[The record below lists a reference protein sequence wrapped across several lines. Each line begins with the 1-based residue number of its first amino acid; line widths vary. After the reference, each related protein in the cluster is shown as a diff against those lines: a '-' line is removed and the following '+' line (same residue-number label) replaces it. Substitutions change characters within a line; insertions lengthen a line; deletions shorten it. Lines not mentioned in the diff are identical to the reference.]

1 MGRPIACYT
10 VRCSTDDPTNDMA
23 RGDPQTNIRLTPER
37 YAILE
42 AAAFVH
48 RAGTPTKLVE
58 QLVDEAIDRYA
69 KLPTVQKALEAQR
82 EQGAADEGKLSHLA
96 TKRRRTSTGSAGGPA

>member
-1 MGRPIACYT
+1 
-10 VRCSTDDPTNDMA
+10 MA
-23 RGDPQTNIRLTPER
+23 RGDPQTNIRLGPER

-42 AAAFVH
+42 AAAWVH

-82 EQGAADEGKLSHLA
+82 EQAAADEGKLSHLPSR
-96 TKRRRTSTGSAGGPA
+96 RRRTSTDSPGDPAA

>member
-1 MGRPIACYT
+1 
-10 VRCSTDDPTNDMA
+10 MA
-23 RGDPQTNIRLTPER
+23 RGDPQTNIRLSPER

-48 RAGTPTKLVE
+48 RAGAPTKLVE

-82 EQGAADEGKLSHLA
+82 EQAAADEGKLSHLPSR
-96 TKRRRTSTGSAGGPA
+96 RRRTSTGSPGDPAT

>member
-1 MGRPIACYT
+1 
-10 VRCSTDDPTNDMA
+10 MA
-23 RGDPQTNIRLTPER
+23 RGDPQTNIRLSPER

-42 AAAFVH
+42 AAAYVH
-48 RAGTPTKLVE
+48 RAGSPTKLVE

-82 EQGAADEGKLSHLA
+82 EQAAADQGKLSHLPSR
-96 TKRRRTSTGSAGGPA
+96 KRRTAASSGGGPAA

>member
-1 MGRPIACYT
+1 
-10 VRCSTDDPTNDMA
+10 MA
-23 RGDPQTNIRLTPER
+23 RGDPQTNFRLPPDR
-37 YAILE
+37 YAVLE

-48 RAGTPTKLVE
+48 RAGTPTKLVQ

-82 EQGAADEGKLSHLA
+82 EQAAADEGKLSHLA
-96 TKRRRTSTGSAGGPA
+96 TKRRRRSTKGSSGGPAA